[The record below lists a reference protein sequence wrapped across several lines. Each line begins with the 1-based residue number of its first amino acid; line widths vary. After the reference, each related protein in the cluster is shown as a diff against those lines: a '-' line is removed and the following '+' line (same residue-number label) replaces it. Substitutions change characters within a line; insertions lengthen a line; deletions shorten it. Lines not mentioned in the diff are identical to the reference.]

1 MVFILGLIT
10 GLLVSIFIF
19 VVQIYFQNRISKFL
33 KQSIKKIQEK
43 EKGEI
48 FLPPSEDYIKLE
60 KNYEFV

>member
-60 KNYEFV
+60 KNYELV